1 MKAIHT
7 VIKDDNKPIE
17 SEIIF
22 GTSGT
27 DKYLIPIRSIFPFLL
42 ITFGI
47 AWTILG
53 LYIFLPEKMTGI
65 FGEITGDHPLF
76 FLAVYAPAIAAFVI
90 ILYKAGVNGLKLY
103 LSRLLIWRSS
113 LSWYVFLFLGIPLIF
128 IAGSL
133 FKGNLFAG
141 PFPFS
146 TLSAFLLATFFA
158 IIKGPVE
165 EFGWRGLALPLLQ
178 RKLAPI
184 WAGLILGIIWGLW
197 HLPAFLMSG
206 TRQSEWSFAP
216 FFIGCVALSII
227 VTPLFNRSNGSI
239 LLTAFFHFMLMNPI
253 FPDAQPYDTWI
264 IIVIAIIVVWVNRE
278 TIFTKEG
285 SVIRVIPLTENMGT
299 SDPGQTDSL

>member
-1 MKAIHT
+1 MNSIDKEIH
-7 VIKDDNKPIE
+7 NNSKPVKL
-17 SEIIF
+17 SIIT
-22 GTSGT
+22 GSSGT
-27 DKYLIPIRSIFPFLL
+27 DKYQIPIRSIVPFLL

-53 LYIFLPEKMTGI
+53 LFIFLPDKMTGI
-65 FGEITGDHPLF
+65 FGELSGDHPLF
-76 FLAVYAPAIAAFVI
+76 FLAVYAPAIAAFAI
-90 ILYKAGVNGLKLY
+90 ILYKTGIPGIKSY

-113 LSWYVFLFLGIPLIF
+113 LSWYAFLFLGIPLIF
-128 IAGSL
+128 IVGSL
-133 FKGNLFAG
+133 IKGNLLTD

-206 TRQSEWSFAP
+206 TQQSEWSFAP
-216 FFIGCVALSII
+216 FFLGCVALSII
-227 VTPLFNRSNGSI
+227 VTPLFNRSHGSI

-253 FPDAQPYDTWI
+253 FPDAQPYDTYI
-264 IIVIAIIVVWVNRE
+264 IIVIAVIVVWVNRK
-278 TIFTKEG
+278 TMFTKEG
-285 SVIRVIPLTENMGT
+285 AITRVIPLTEEYI
-299 SDPGQTDSL
+299 

>member
-90 ILYKAGVNGLKLY
+90 ILYKAGVSGLKLF

-133 FKGNLFAG
+133 FKGNLFTG

-278 TIFTKEG
+278 TMFTKEG

>member
-1 MKAIHT
+1 MKTSKT
-7 VIKDDNKPIE
+7 VNKENSKRIKPDLVPVSSNTE
-17 SEIIF
+17 
-22 GTSGT
+22 
-27 DKYLIPIRSIFPFLL
+27 KYQIPISSIVPFIL

-53 LYIFLPEKMTGI
+53 LFIFMPEKMTGI
-65 FGEITGDHPLF
+65 FGELTGDHPLF
-76 FLAVYAPAIAAFVI
+76 FLSVYAPAIAAFVI
-90 ILYKAGVNGLKLY
+90 ILSKAGVSGLKLY

-113 LSWYVFLFLGIPLIF
+113 PAWYAFLFLGIPLIF

-133 FKGNLFAG
+133 LKGNLFTD

-146 TLSAFLLATFFA
+146 TVSAFLLATFFA
-158 IIKGPVE
+158 MIKGPVE

-178 RKLAPI
+178 RKLSPI
-184 WAGLILGIIWGLW
+184 CAGLILGVIWGVW

-206 TRQSEWSFAP
+206 TQQSEWSFAP

-253 FPDAQPYDTWI
+253 FPDAQPYDTSI
-264 IIVIAIIVVWVNRE
+264 IIVIAVIVVWVNRK
-278 TIFTKEG
+278 TMFTREG
-285 SVIRVIPLTENMGT
+285 AITRVIPLTEKQN
-299 SDPGQTDSL
+299 